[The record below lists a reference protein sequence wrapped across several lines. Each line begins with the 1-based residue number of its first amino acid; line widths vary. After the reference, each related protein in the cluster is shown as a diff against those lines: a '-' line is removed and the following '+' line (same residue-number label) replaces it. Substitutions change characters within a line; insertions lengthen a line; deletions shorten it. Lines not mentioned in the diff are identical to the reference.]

1 MQQSM
6 FPNRV
11 QYQLIDGPDGMRAQV
26 ALGRG
31 VYFEHLI
38 SGNEDLYKFFAYY
51 GMLSRSE
58 IAELKWIARHRD
70 PLGSSFRYRRTAEG
84 DRLHWY

>member
-6 FPNRV
+6 FPNGL
-11 QYQLIDGPDGMRAQV
+11 QWQLSDHSDGMHAQV

-31 VYFEHLI
+31 VYFEHFI

-51 GMLSRSE
+51 GMLSRPE
-58 IAELKWIARHRD
+58 IAELKWVARHRD
-70 PLGSSFRYRRTAEG
+70 PLGSSFRYRRTADG
-84 DRLHWY
+84 DRMHWY